1 MRKKESLVFL
11 LVGTILSYLSTFF
24 DKQVSLIFNNLKIPF
39 LGFILSIITNF
50 GVVVMVLLVIPLIIL
65 YNKGK
70 KIIKSLFSA
79 FVISFIFSF
88 ILKLVISRQ
97 RPVDVLYYP
106 LLNIIDYSFPSMHA
120 MIVFSLLPI
129 LLFYLPKQK
138 TFWASFAFLVAFS
151 RIYFDFHY
159 LSNVVFGAAAGY
171 FIGNFLLEVY
181 NKNKSLKNAK

>member
-1 MRKKESLVFL
+1 MRKKERLVFL
-11 LVGTILSYLSTFF
+11 LVGMILFYISIFF
-24 DKQVSLIFNNLKIPF
+24 DRPVSLMFNNAKIPF
-39 LGFILSIITNF
+39 LDFVMSVITNF
-50 GVVVMVLLVIPLIIL
+50 GVVVMVIVVIPVIIF

-70 KIIKSLFSA
+70 RIIRLLFLA
-79 FVISFIFSF
+79 FIISFIISF
-88 ILKLVISRQ
+88 ILKLVILRQ

-106 LLNIIDYSFPSMHA
+106 FLNIIDYSFPSMHA

-129 LLFYLPKQK
+129 LWVYIPKQK

-159 LSNVVFGAAAGY
+159 LSDVVFGAAAGY